1 LDQNCEKKMGSQIHK
16 ILTTLYIKRM
26 QLEVH
31 KRVPPFKERCREH
44 PGLFEG
50 AFCSHLEVSVPRAF
64 ERAIYGPPR
73 GHKEDIQEYLIRM
86 ERAFF
91 MLSKEGVKLPDEAL
105 GYVLYRQASL
115 SEGQELRFGAW
126 AQGKYDKNTVTACL
140 RKLDKVVADSKS
152 GKSSV
157 AFVQE
162 GADEGSEEPYEQGDV
177 YGDDD
182 DDPGESYVYLADGDL
197 ERVFEEPGLQ
207 VILSTYKEV
216 KKAIQSQQKGCQFF
230 KGKGKGRGSPWCD
243 YTKDKRKVHIEQLKL
258 RTCCAKCGTILAIG
272 PKSAELAMVADIRA
286 MLAQ

>member
-1 LDQNCEKKMGSQIHK
+1 M
-16 ILTTLYIKRM
+16 
-26 QLEVH
+26 
-31 KRVPPFKERCREH
+31 
-44 PGLFEG
+44 
-50 AFCSHLEVSVPRAF
+50 
-64 ERAIYGPPR
+64 
-73 GHKEDIQEYLIRM
+73 
-86 ERAFF
+86 
-91 MLSKEGVKLPDEAL
+91 
-105 GYVLYRQASL
+105 
-115 SEGQELRFGAW
+115 
-126 AQGKYDKNTVTACL
+126 TACL

-182 DDPGESYVYLADGDL
+182 DDPGESYVYLAYGDL

-230 KGKGKGRGSPWCD
+230 KGKGKDRGSPWRD